1 MNERKKKVIVC
12 GVGFGQF
19 YLKAIEL
26 LPHKYELVGILS
38 KGSEKSKEYAKN
50 YKVPLFTDI
59 TQIWEIKVD
68 LVCVVVKSTVVGGV
82 GSNIVQ
88 EILSHGVDVIQ
99 EHPVHLDEL
108 TYNIK
113 LARQHKCRYLLNT
126 FYPNLKRVS
135 DFIKNIKILKDNCI
149 IQYIHADCSVH
160 VLFPLIDI
168 IGRGL
173 GGLRPW
179 NFKLLEKATDKIP
192 FSIISGEINSIPINI
207 NIQNQIEPVNPEN
220 NTLLLHV
227 IEIFTNSGKLTLTGP
242 NGIIVWEPCMNKT
255 LDANGDFRIDKEDV
269 FLDLTT
275 YETWWAKQEISFR
288 EMFTEEWP
296 ESIKKSLENFYDA
309 YENSTLLNQEM
320 QYVLGGT
327 KAWQVIGKEL
337 GNAQII
343 PAYKKRAINLKE
355 LFYKA
360 SE

>member
-1 MNERKKKVIVC
+1 MNERKKKVVVC

-38 KGSEKSKEYAKN
+38 KGSERSREYAKN

-59 TQIWEIKVD
+59 TQIWKIKVD

-88 EILSHGVDVIQ
+88 ELLSHGIDVIQ

-135 DFIKNIKILKDNCI
+135 DFIKSIRIIKENGI

-179 NFKLLEKATDKIP
+179 DFKLLEKATDIIP
-192 FSIISGEINSIPINI
+192 FSIISGEINGIPINI
-207 NIQNQIEPVNPEN
+207 NIQNQIEPSNPEN
-220 NTLLLHV
+220 NILLLHA
-227 IEIFTNSGKLTLTGP
+227 IEIFTNSGKLTLTGT

-255 LDANGDFRIDKEDV
+255 LDVNGNFRIDGEDV
-269 FLDLTT
+269 FLDLLT
-275 YETWWAKQEISFR
+275 YETLGTEQEISFR
-288 EMFTEEWP
+288 EMFADEWP
-296 ESIKKSLENFYDA
+296 ASIKKTFEFFYDT
-309 YENSTLLNQEM
+309 YENSISLNQEM
-320 QYVLGGT
+320 QYVIEET
-327 KAWQVIGKEL
+327 RMWQALGKEL
-337 GNAQII
+337 GNAKII
-343 PAYKKRAINLKE
+343 SAYKKEVIKLKE
-355 LFYKA
+355 LFYKV